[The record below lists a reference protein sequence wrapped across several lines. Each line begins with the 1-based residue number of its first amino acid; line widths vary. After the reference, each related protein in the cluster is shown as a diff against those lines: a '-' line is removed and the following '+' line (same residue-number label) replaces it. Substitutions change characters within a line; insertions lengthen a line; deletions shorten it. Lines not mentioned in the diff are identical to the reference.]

1 MEGGVWG
8 LGWYSRF
15 STLAA
20 LLVEEGVG
28 EGARVIGNSG
38 PAAGL
43 GAANTGSE
51 INVGVGCVSAPFR
64 EGKLLS
70 SNVTSLDNRTEWVC
84 LSQSWYPL
92 APGSNPTSVTSMAF
106 ASNLRH

>member
-1 MEGGVWG
+1 MNGCWGRIVEGGVWG

-70 SNVTSLDNRTEWVC
+70 SNVTSLDNRTEWVV
-84 LSQSWYPL
+84 YPRAGTPWHQAQTL
-92 APGSNPTSVTSMAF
+92 QA
-106 ASNLRH
+106 